1 MVICFY
7 YFSVELYQNKFNRM
21 NNRSPVS
28 GIMTKE
34 VIVANLD
41 NTFSQ
46 VMEFFNTWQIN
57 HLPVTFNEQ
66 LIGILSIND
75 VLSFIYHRL
84 MEGIPYDFAEFD
96 KHFVMKNVM
105 THDPITLHPDAPIE
119 RAFEILSE
127 GKFQAL
133 PITKEH
139 ILVGIL
145 TNKDLVKHYRIMF

>member
-1 MVICFY
+1 
-7 YFSVELYQNKFNRM
+7 M

-41 NTFSQ
+41 NSFSQ

-57 HLPVTFNEQ
+57 HLPVTFNDQ
-66 LIGILSIND
+66 LIGICSIND

-84 MEGIPYDFAEFD
+84 AEGVPYESSELD
-96 KHFVMKNVM
+96 KHFHMKNVM
-105 THDPITLHPDAPIE
+105 THDPITISPDAPIE

>member
-1 MVICFY
+1 
-7 YFSVELYQNKFNRM
+7 M

-34 VIVANLD
+34 VIVASLD
-41 NTFSQ
+41 NSFSQ

-57 HLPVTFNEQ
+57 HLPVTFNQQ
-66 LIGILSIND
+66 LIGIISIND
-75 VLSFIYHRL
+75 ILSFVYHRL
-84 MEGIPYDFAEFD
+84 ADGVSCDYAELD
-96 KHFVMKNVM
+96 KHFSMKNVM
-105 THDPITLHPDAPIE
+105 THDPITLPPDAPVE
-119 RAFEILSE
+119 KAFEILSE

-133 PITKEH
+133 PITREH